1 MPFLHEIV
9 VTESIEIETSPAE
22 LFSYLIG
29 IIDDTGSQKIADH
42 LRDLPELEQ
51 IEVLDFI
58 EYLETKAR
66 LRKSRD
72 ETKVWPALSLKSAMR
87 GMEEDPSD
95 YSMDDLKEVF

>member
-1 MPFLHEIV
+1 MTV
-9 VTESIEIETSPAE
+9 
-22 LFSYLIG
+22 
-29 IIDDTGSQKIADH
+29 SQKIANH

-72 ETKVWPALSLKSAMR
+72 EAKVWSDLSLKSAMR
-87 GMEEDPSD
+87 GMEEEPSD